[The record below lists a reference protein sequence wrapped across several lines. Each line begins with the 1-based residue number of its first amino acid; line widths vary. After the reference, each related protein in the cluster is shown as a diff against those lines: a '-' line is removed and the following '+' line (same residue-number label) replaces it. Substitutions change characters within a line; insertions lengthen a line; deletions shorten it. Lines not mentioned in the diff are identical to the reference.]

1 MWIDQLAEEFGLQVE
16 LGAYNSVAGLAVF
29 NDERN
34 ERYVLEKR
42 WARGEKTLLAFLQAP
57 SKASHIAADRTVT
70 QLIELAKLHDCD
82 ALHVINLSSIIEDD
96 FTHANKSY
104 QGRNRTFIETAINNS
119 DMIFLGWGQQ
129 GQLAAQ
135 QMPEL
140 KETLLKNKEKLM
152 AYEVIKEP
160 KTNFTY
166 VPIPRVKGHYKKYI
180 DQKSRTLTEEELGE
194 LFE

>member
-1 MWIDQLAEEFGLQVE
+1 MWIDQLAEEFDLQVE

-29 NDERN
+29 NEEKN
-34 ERYVLEKR
+34 ERYMLEKR

-57 SKASHIAADRTVT
+57 SKASHIATDRTVT

-96 FTHANKSY
+96 FTNANKSY

-160 KTNFTY
+160 KINFTY

-180 DQKSRTLTEEELGE
+180 DQKSRILTKEELGE

>member
-29 NDERN
+29 NEEKN
-34 ERYVLEKR
+34 ERYMLEKR

-57 SKASHIAADRTVT
+57 SKASHIATDRTVT

-96 FTHANKSY
+96 FTNANKSY

-160 KTNFTY
+160 KINFTY

-180 DQKSRTLTEEELGE
+180 DQKSRILTKEELGE

>member
-29 NDERN
+29 NEEKN
-34 ERYVLEKR
+34 ERYMLEKR

-57 SKASHIAADRTVT
+57 SKASHIATDRTVT

-96 FTHANKSY
+96 FTNANKSY

-160 KTNFTY
+160 KINFTY

-180 DQKSRTLTEEELGE
+180 DQKSRILTKEELGE
-194 LFE
+194 LFV